1 MCSSVRL
8 WIGYRGR
15 PLNLQRLIVVAYHR
29 TTGVPGQGVNGR
41 LLYLVINRA
50 GQGPTSGGLS
60 MIERRLRHNVLGRAN
75 PRVLPT
81 MDRSTRHARKPDW
94 SVITADLLPGP
105 PREGWRNVVN
115 PGVFEGL
122 GRAPS
127 CRRED
132 PNAHRPAFSCSAGS
146 NVADSKAD
154 LDRGLAA
161 LKAARPEASIA
172 VRFSDRGRLLPGTTP
187 GFSGPRTATVTPHS
201 P

>member
-1 MCSSVRL
+1 MCSSVRQ

-115 PGVFEGL
+115 PGVFEGS
-122 GRAPS
+122 AVP
-127 CRRED
+127 
-132 PNAHRPAFSCSAGS
+132 HPAGE
-146 NVADSKAD
+146 KT
-154 LDRGLAA
+154 L
-161 LKAARPEASIA
+161 
-172 VRFSDRGRLLPGTTP
+172 TP
-187 GFSGPRTATVTPHS
+187 TAPHS
-201 P
+201 PAAPEVMSLTARPTLIADWLR